1 MPSAGDSRSVSA
13 PACNRFNRRKL
24 RDRGGLMNIHRRSFL
39 TGSAAFGVAA
49 CAGNTPALRT
59 ANSDALPADLRPVAN
74 PRFTAWREA
83 FKPRAR
89 RAGISS
95 ATVETAFSKAGY
107 IPGVV
112 TRDRNQIQIRRT
124 LEDYLS
130 ITASDERVTK
140 GRAAFARHQ
149 GTLGAIEDRYGV
161 DARIVTAIWGV
172 ESQYGEKRGQVP
184 VISSTAT
191 LTFDGRRARLFEAQL
206 MAALRILDRGDTTLG
221 QLTGSWAG
229 AMGHTQFIPT
239 SYQSFAVDF
248 TGDGRRDIWSDD
260 PSDSLAST
268 ASYLA
273 RNGWRRELRWGA
285 EAGANGPDGRTIQPQ
300 SGGVR
305 FTVSRNFDVIKTYNN
320 SDFYAVG
327 VGHLADR
334 IGGAGP
340 LTGTFPPDENGLT
353 KDDRIAV
360 QMGLAARGY
369 DIGTIDGVIGTKT
382 IAAIDDFQRRQGLP
396 VTGTATADVLAALS

>member
-1 MPSAGDSRSVSA
+1 MT
-13 PACNRFNRRKL
+13 
-24 RDRGGLMNIHRRSFL
+24 IYRRSFIM
-39 TGSAAFGVAA
+39 GSAALGVTA
-49 CAGNTPALRT
+49 CAGNAPDLRPAS
-59 ANSDALPADLRPVAN
+59 AEALPADLRPSAN
-74 PRFTAWREA
+74 QGFTAWVEA

-95 ATVETAFSKAGY
+95 TSIETALSKAGY

-112 TRDRNQIQIRRT
+112 TRDRNQIQTRRS

-130 ITASDERVTK
+130 ITASDERVSK

-149 GTLGAIEDRYGV
+149 GTLRDIEDRYDV
-161 DARIVTAIWGV
+161 DAMIVAAIWGV

-206 MAALRILDRGDTTLG
+206 IAALRILDRGDTTLP
-221 QLTGSWAG
+221 QLNGSWAG

-273 RNGWRRELRWGA
+273 RNGWRRGLKWGA
-285 EAGANGPDGRTIQPQ
+285 EAGTDGPAGRTIQPQ
-300 SGGVR
+300 TGGVR
-305 FTVSRNFDVIKTYNN
+305 FSVSQNFDVIKTYNN
-320 SDFYAVG
+320 SDFYAIG

-353 KDDRIAV
+353 KEDRIAV
-360 QMGLAARGY
+360 QRGLVKRGY

-382 IAAIDDFQRRQGLP
+382 IAAINDFQRRQGLP
-396 VTGTATADVLAALS
+396 VTGTATTDMLAILG